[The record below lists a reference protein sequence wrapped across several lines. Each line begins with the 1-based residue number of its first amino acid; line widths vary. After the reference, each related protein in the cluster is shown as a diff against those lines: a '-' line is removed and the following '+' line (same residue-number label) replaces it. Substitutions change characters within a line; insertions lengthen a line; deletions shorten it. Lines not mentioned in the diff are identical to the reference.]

1 MAVNLLAATDGRLVK
16 MVRDKADNGAFLEVC
31 RRYENIFYKVCQKYS
46 AVLSN
51 NGVNPQDIYE
61 EKNYIIFHC
70 ISSFNPSKKS
80 KLGTWIGNYARYL
93 CLNSINARK
102 FILPTTDDILKQ
114 HIEDGQAHHDYFADT
129 INTQED
135 FKYVMNILKQIQDPR
150 VIKIFKLRY
159 LNQKKT
165 TWTEISEKIGLST
178 QTVINLHNR
187 GLSLLR
193 RKLQSRNISDII

>member
-1 MAVNLLAATDGRLVK
+1 MPSLGKIQVKRKKMAVNLLVATDSRLVK

-61 EKNYIIFHC
+61 EKNFIIFHC
-70 ISSFNPSKKS
+70 ISSFKPCKKA

-102 FILPTTDDILKQ
+102 FILPTTDDILKSFFSSKKERAISYYKQ
-114 HIEDGQAHHDYFADT
+114 TLT
-129 INTQED
+129 INNKNID
-135 FKYVMNILKQIQDPR
+135 FCLIIENNQ
-150 VIKIFKLRY
+150 
-159 LNQKKT
+159 LNYDT
-165 TWTEISEKIGLST
+165 A
-178 QTVINLHNR
+178 
-187 GLSLLR
+187 
-193 RKLQSRNISDII
+193 